1 MSGSLLSSLVG
12 WVASHLVALGLL
24 GFLFAGLQ
32 VFGVLGPSGAP
43 GTESSVAVESA
54 GAVRDAAVMP
64 TPALGPVES
73 ARQGEPQGSVRD
85 NATAQLAP
93 TGETSPRRKTPKLI
107 GGSLPVYEQSRFGSP
122 VEEPAVPAVDEGFR
136 PRAEEPSAEVPPP
149 TRDDLVQQARRAFW
163 NGDFEA
169 AEAAYMA
176 LVTAYPEDADGFG
189 ELGNLYQ
196 SMGRTDAALDAY
208 FEAGL
213 RLKAIGET
221 EKLSKIIDLMTREG
235 DSRIQQLAP

>member
-12 WVASHLVALGLL
+12 WVASHLVALQLL

-32 VFGVLGPSGAP
+32 VFGLLGPPGGA
-43 GTESSVAVESA
+43 GTLSSAAVESA
-54 GAVRDAAVMP
+54 DVVRDAAVTP
-64 TPALGPVES
+64 TPALGSVDS
-73 ARQGEPQGSVRD
+73 ARQGAPQGEVRD
-85 NATAQLAP
+85 KTTVNSAP
-93 TGETSPRRKTPKLI
+93 PEETSPRRKPPKLI

-122 VEEPAVPAVDEGFR
+122 VEEPAAPAVDGGFR
-136 PRAEEPSAEVPPP
+136 PRAEQPPADVPPP

-176 LVTAYPEDADGFG
+176 LVSAYPEDADGFG

-208 FEAGL
+208 FEAGV